1 MNNRKNLLRLLL
13 FVSLSFVAV
22 ILNGQ
27 TVSKTFKNEALKTVL
42 KEVEKQTGLS
52 VIYKTDEV
60 NENKMITATFKN
72 ASINDVLDKILDE
85 GLIYKLQNKMIVISK
100 SNQQKQSKSGEKKK
114 ISGTV
119 VDEMV
124 LLLLEPV
131 SKLKVK
137 RKEQLPT
144 LMVNLFCQMCR
155 KNRY

>member
-85 GLIYKLQNKMIVISK
+85 GLIYKLQNKMI
-100 SNQQKQSKSGEKKK
+100 
-114 ISGTV
+114 
-119 VDEMV
+119 

>member
-60 NENKMITATFKN
+60 NENKMITSA
-72 ASINDVLDKILDE
+72 ASMISNCFFFLHLSPGSIIDE
-85 GLIYKLQNKMIVISK
+85 GALNI
-100 SNQQKQSKSGEKKK
+100 
-114 ISGTV
+114 
-119 VDEMV
+119 
-124 LLLLEPV
+124 
-131 SKLKVK
+131 
-137 RKEQLPT
+137 R
-144 LMVNLFCQMCR
+144 
-155 KNRY
+155 

>member
-1 MNNRKNLLRLLL
+1 
-13 FVSLSFVAV
+13 
-22 ILNGQ
+22 
-27 TVSKTFKNEALKTVL
+27 
-42 KEVEKQTGLS
+42 
-52 VIYKTDEV
+52 
-60 NENKMITATFKN
+60 MITATFKN

>member
-72 ASINDVLDKILDE
+72 ASINMPATTI
-85 GLIYKLQNKMIVISK
+85 
-100 SNQQKQSKSGEKKK
+100 
-114 ISGTV
+114 
-119 VDEMV
+119 
-124 LLLLEPV
+124 
-131 SKLKVK
+131 
-137 RKEQLPT
+137 
-144 LMVNLFCQMCR
+144 
-155 KNRY
+155 